1 MLESIVKQHTPVA
14 ALARRAAGLSR
25 GERLS
30 VAGLAGSLD
39 AFAIAAIHEARGGQI
54 LVLMR
59 ERAAAERLRDDL
71 SIIMHQ
77 ATVRFLGGA
86 QRLVEGESMQD
97 VSDIETLRALLD
109 GESPVIVTYP
119 RALLRPLPPPA
130 AVSGRAFSLSAGV
143 TTDLTALVERLVRQG
158 FQKSDFVQAHGDIAL
173 RGGILDVFPYTGED
187 PVRLEF
193 SGDTIE
199 SIRAFDPASQR
210 SIRELSSATI
220 VPDLLAQG
228 DDADRASLSDYLMED
243 ALLISFDPA
252 VREADLEGA
261 AGSGELLDA
270 RGVGGAL
277 SIFPALHLQLIGT
290 PAGETIDLGGQSQ
303 PAFNGS
309 IVQLRAWL
317 AETLDAGY
325 SALIACDT
333 SQELTRLKDLLRS
346 IDDPGAGLA
355 PLDLSA
361 VAFSTEAVHEGFV
374 VPAARLA
381 VLTEHQIFNRLK
393 RRGGK
398 RRPRFKGFTRQDVQ
412 LLRRGDYVV
421 HEEYGIGRFDG
432 LQRIRVRS
440 IEQEVVRV
448 LYEEKDVLY
457 VNLNYVTKLQKYSSR
472 EGHIPK
478 LSRLGTPDWE
488 RLKSRTKKRVKDI
501 ARELIALYAKRKH
514 SPGFTFPGDTPWQQ
528 EMEASFLYEDTFD
541 QAKATLDVK
550 QDMEKPFPMDRLVCG
565 DVGFGKTEVAVR
577 AAFKAVTAGKQV
589 AVLVPTTILAEQ
601 HYNTFLDRI
610 GRYGVQVAVMSR
622 FKPRKEQKAVLER
635 LSRGAVDVIIGTH
648 RLLSKDV
655 QFRDLGLLIVD
666 EEHRFGVSAK
676 EKLRHFR
683 TQVDTLAMTAT
694 PIPRTLHFSLMG
706 ARDLSII
713 ATPPRNRLP
722 VVTDILQW
730 SDDVI
735 RDAVLRELQRG
746 GQAYLVHDR
755 IQTIDEMAARVRA
768 LLPGVRVRTAH
779 GQMRAHELEEVM
791 VDFLEKRID
800 ILVSTKIIES
810 GLDIPNVNTIIVHRA
825 DRFGMAE
832 LHQLRGRVGRS
843 NQQAYALLITP
854 PVSVLPRE
862 TLQRLQ
868 AMEEFTELGAGF
880 NLAMRDLE
888 IRGAGNLLGSEQ
900 SGFIETMG
908 FETYTRILEDAV
920 QELKEEEFHDLF
932 SDEAGRRHRQAG
944 AVVEPE
950 FDALIPESYV
960 PNDVERLAIYRRLYG
975 LETAAQ
981 LQEVMEEL
989 RDRFGMPPQEV
1000 LALFGAVRIRLAAS
1014 RGGFVR
1020 VRLGMDRTEYDF
1032 PPESDERYYN
1042 SDLFQSI
1049 MRNVSA
1055 LRPEGLVL
1063 RQNGST
1069 LTLVVRART
1078 WPDPGALIESQ
1089 ERILQKVIG
1098 P

>member
-1 MLESIVKQHTPVA
+1 MLESIGKSYAP
-14 ALARRAAGLSR
+14 LAELGRRAATLAL

-30 VAGLAGSLD
+30 VAGMAGSLD
-39 AFAIAAIHEARGGQI
+39 ALAIAAVHEARGGQI
-54 LVLMR
+54 LVLLR
-59 ERAAAERLRDDL
+59 ERTAAERLRDDL
-71 SIIMHQ
+71 SLVMPQ
-77 ATVRFLGGA
+77 GALRFLGGA
-86 QRLVEGESMQD
+86 QRPADGESVQD
-97 VSDIETLRALLD
+97 VSDIETLRALLE

-119 RALLRPLPPPA
+119 RALLQPLPVPE
-130 AVSGRAFSLSAGV
+130 AVSGKAFSVSVGAAM
-143 TTDLTALVERLVRQG
+143 DLTALVERLVRQG
-158 FQKSDFVQAHGDIAL
+158 FQKSDFVQAHGDVAL

-187 PVRLEF
+187 PVRIEF
-193 SGDTIE
+193 SGDIIE
-199 SIRAFDPASQR
+199 SLRAFDPASQR

-220 VPDLLAQG
+220 VPDLLARG
-228 DDADRASLSDYLMED
+228 HDADRASLSDYLMND
-243 ALLISFDPA
+243 ALLISFDPD
-252 VREADLEGA
+252 VRAADLEGA
-261 AGSGELLDA
+261 VTSGDLLA
-270 RGVGGAL
+270 ASVVTESL
-277 SIFPALHLQLIGT
+277 SRFPALHLRLIGV
-290 PAGETIDLGGQSQ
+290 PGGETIDLLGQPQ

-309 IVQLRAWL
+309 ILQLRAWL
-317 AETLDAGY
+317 VEMLDAGF
-325 SALIACDT
+325 STHIACDT
-333 SQELTRLKDLLRS
+333 SQELTRLKDLLGS
-346 IDDPGAGLA
+346 IDDAGGELA
-355 PLDLSA
+355 PLDLGA
-361 VAFSTEAVHEGFV
+361 VTFSTEAVHEGFIL
-374 VPAARLA
+374 PDARLA

-398 RRPRFKGFTRQDVQ
+398 RRPRFRGFTRQELQ

-421 HEEYGIGRFDG
+421 HEDYGIGRFDG
-432 LQRIRVRS
+432 LQRIRVRN

-501 ARELIALYAKRKH
+501 ARELITLYAKRKH
-514 SPGFTFPGDTPWQQ
+514 SPGFAFPADTPWQK

-541 QAKATLDVK
+541 QAKTTLDVK

-577 AAFKAVTAGKQV
+577 AAFKAATAGKQV

-622 FKPRKEQKAVLER
+622 FKPRKDQKAVLER
-635 LSRGAVDVIIGTH
+635 LSKGTVDLIIGTH

-655 QFRDLGLLIVD
+655 HFKDLGLLIVD

-676 EKLRHFR
+676 EKLRHLR

-722 VVTDILQW
+722 VVTEIMQW
-730 SDDVI
+730 GDDVV
-735 RDAVLRELQRG
+735 RDAVLRELHRG
-746 GQAYLVHDR
+746 GQVYLVHDR
-755 IQTIDEMAARVRA
+755 IQTIEDMAARVRTF
-768 LLPGVRVRTAH
+768 LPGVRVRAAH

-800 ILVSTKIIES
+800 VLVSTKIIES

-854 PVSVLPRE
+854 PVSVLPRG

-920 QELKEEEFHDLF
+920 QELKEEEFQDLF
-932 SDEAGRRHRQAG
+932 ADEAGRKRRQAG

-960 PNDVERLAIYRRLYG
+960 QHDVERLAIYRRLYG

-1000 LALFGAVRIRLAAS
+1000 LALFGAVRVRLAAT
-1014 RGGFVR
+1014 RAGFIR
-1020 VRLGMDRTEYDF
+1020 VRLGLDRTEYDF
-1032 PPESDERYYN
+1032 PPESDERFYN
-1042 SDLFQSI
+1042 SELFQTI
-1049 MRNVSA
+1049 MRNISA
-1055 LRPEGLVL
+1055 LRADGLTL

-1069 LTLVVRART
+1069 LTLVVRLRT
-1078 WPDPGALIESQ
+1078 WPDPGVLIESQ
-1089 ERILQKVIG
+1089 ERMLHRLTAS
-1098 P
+1098 

>member
-1 MLESIVKQHTPVA
+1 MLESIGTSYAP
-14 ALARRAAGLSR
+14 LAELGRRAATLAR

-39 AFAIAAIHEARGGQI
+39 ALAIATVHEMRGGQV

-71 SIIMHQ
+71 SLVMPRG
-77 ATVRFLGGA
+77 AVRFLGGA
-86 QRLVEGESMQD
+86 QRPVDGEGVQD
-97 VSDIETLRALLD
+97 VSDIETLRALLE

-119 RALLRPLPPPA
+119 RALLQPLPVPE
-130 AVSGRAFSLSAGV
+130 AVSGKAFSVSVGAAM
-143 TTDLTALVERLVRQG
+143 DLTALVERLVRQG
-158 FQKSDFVQAHGDIAL
+158 FQTSDFVQAHGDIAL

-187 PVRLEF
+187 PVRIEF
-193 SGDTIE
+193 SGDIIE
-199 SIRAFDPASQR
+199 SLRAFDPASQR

-220 VPDLLAQG
+220 VPDLLARS
-228 DDADRASLSDYLMED
+228 DDADRTSVSEYLMDD
-243 ALLISFDPA
+243 ALLISFEPD
-252 VREADLEGA
+252 VRAADLEGA
-261 AGSGELLDA
+261 AASGNLPGASVVAASLD
-270 RGVGGAL
+270 R
-277 SIFPALHLQLIGT
+277 FPALHLCLVGV
-290 PAGETIDLGGQSQ
+290 PAGERIDLLAQPQ

-309 IVQLRAWL
+309 IHQLRAWL
-317 AETLDAGY
+317 VEM
-325 SALIACDT
+325 SASGFSTHIACDT
-333 SQELTRLKDLLRS
+333 SQELTRLKDLLGS
-346 IDDPGAGLA
+346 IDDAGGERA
-355 PLDLSA
+355 PLDLDT
-361 VAFSTEAVHEGFV
+361 VTFSTEAVHEGFV
-374 VPAARLA
+374 LPDARLA

-398 RRPRFKGFTRQDVQ
+398 RRPRFKGFTRQDLQ

-421 HEEYGIGRFDG
+421 HEDYGIGRFDG
-432 LQRIRVRS
+432 LQRIRVRN

-501 ARELIALYAKRKH
+501 ARELITLYAKRKH
-514 SPGFTFPGDTPWQQ
+514 SPGFAFPADTPWQK

-541 QAKATLDVK
+541 QAKTTLDIK
-550 QDMEKPFPMDRLVCG
+550 QDMEKPYPMDRLVCG

-610 GRYGVQVAVMSR
+610 GRYGVHVAVMSR
-622 FKPRKEQKAVLER
+622 FKPRKDQKTVLER
-635 LSRGAVDVIIGTH
+635 LSDGAVDLVIGTH

-655 QFRDLGLLIVD
+655 HFKDLGLLIVD

-676 EKLRHFR
+676 EKLRHLR

-722 VVTDILQW
+722 VVTEIMQW
-730 SDDVI
+730 GDDVV
-735 RDAVLRELQRG
+735 RDAVLRELHRG
-746 GQAYLVHDR
+746 GQVYLVHDR
-755 IQTIDEMAARVRA
+755 IQTIEEMAARVRT
-768 LLPGVRVRTAH
+768 LLPGVRVRAAH
-779 GQMRAHELEEVM
+779 GRMRAHELEEVM

-800 ILVSTKIIES
+800 VLVSTKIIES

-843 NQQAYALLITP
+843 NQQAFALLITP
-854 PVSVLPRE
+854 PVSVLPRG

-908 FETYTRILEDAV
+908 FETYTRILDDAV
-920 QELKEEEFHDLF
+920 QELKEEEFQDLF
-932 SDEAGRRHRQAG
+932 AGDAGRKHRQAG
-944 AVVEPE
+944 AIVEPE

-960 PNDVERLAIYRRLYG
+960 QHDVERLAIYRRLYG

-989 RDRFGMPPQEV
+989 RDRFGTPPQEV
-1000 LALFGAVRIRLAAS
+1000 LALFGAVRVRLAAT
-1014 RGGFVR
+1014 RAGFTR
-1020 VRLGMDRTEYDF
+1020 VRLGLDRTEYDF
-1032 PPESDERYYN
+1032 PPESDERFYN
-1042 SDLFQSI
+1042 SELFQTI
-1049 MRNVSA
+1049 MRKIPA
-1055 LRPEGLVL
+1055 LREDGLSL
-1063 RQNGST
+1063 RQNGPT
-1069 LTLVVRART
+1069 LTLVVRVRT

-1089 ERILQKVIG
+1089 EQMLQMLTAG
-1098 P
+1098 

>member
-1 MLESIVKQHTPVA
+1 MLDTIARQSVPLAE
-14 ALARRAAGLSR
+14 LARKAAGLAR
-25 GERLS
+25 GERLA

-39 AFAIAAIHEARGGQI
+39 AVAIAAVHKARGGQV
-54 LVLMR
+54 LVLVR
-59 ERAAAERLRDDL
+59 DRAAAERLRDDL
-71 SIIMHQ
+71 SLVMPQ
-77 ATVRFLGGA
+77 APVRFLSGA
-86 QRLVEGESMQD
+86 QRPADGESVQD
-97 VSDIETLRALLD
+97 VSDIETLRALLE

-119 RALLRPLPPPA
+119 RGLLQPLPVPE
-130 AVSGRAFSLSAGV
+130 AVSGKAFSVSIGAS
-143 TTDLTALVERLVRQG
+143 TDLTALVDRLVRQG
-158 FQKSDFVQAHGDIAL
+158 FQKSDFVQAHGDVTI

-199 SIRAFDPASQR
+199 SIRAFDPVSQR

-220 VPDLLAQG
+220 VPDLLARG
-228 DDADRASLSDYLMED
+228 EGAERASLSDYLMDD
-243 ALLISFDPA
+243 ALLISFDPEIRA
-252 VREADLEGA
+252 TDLEE
-261 AGSGELLDA
+261 AGTAGEVLDA
-270 RGVGGAL
+270 GRVTEAL
-277 SIFPALHLQLIGT
+277 NRFPALHLQIIGT
-290 PAGETIDLGGQSQ
+290 PAGETIDLGGQPQ

-309 IVQLRAWL
+309 ITQLRAWL
-317 AETLDAGY
+317 VESLASGVTPV
-325 SALIACDT
+325 IACDT
-333 SQELTRLKDLLRS
+333 SQELARLKDLIGS
-346 IDDPGAGLA
+346 IEDGGGEVA
-355 PLDLSA
+355 PLELGA
-361 VAFSTEAVHEGFV
+361 ITFSNEALHEGFV
-374 VPAARLA
+374 IPAARMA
-381 VLTEHQIFNRLK
+381 VITEHQIFNRL
-393 RRGGK
+393 RRCGGK
-398 RRPRFKGFTRQDVQ
+398 RRPRFRGFTRQEVQ

-421 HEEYGIGRFDG
+421 HEDYGIGKFDG
-432 LQRIRVRS
+432 LQRIRVRN

-488 RLKSRTKKRVKDI
+488 RLKARTKKRVKDI

-514 SPGFTFPGDTPWQQ
+514 SPGFAFPADTPWQK

-541 QAKATLDVK
+541 QAKTTLDVK

-577 AAFKAVTAGKQV
+577 AAFKAVTAGKQA

-622 FKPRKEQKAVLER
+622 FKPRKDQKGVLER
-635 LSRGAVDVIIGTH
+635 LSAGAVDVVIGTH
-648 RLLSKDV
+648 RLLSRDV
-655 QFRDLGLLIVD
+655 HFKDLGLLIVD

-676 EKLRHFR
+676 EKLRKLR

-722 VVTDILQW
+722 VVTEILQW

-755 IQTIDEMAARVRA
+755 VQTIEEMAARVRA
-768 LLPGVRVRTAH
+768 LLPGVRVRSAH

-800 ILVSTKIIES
+800 VLVSTKIIES

-843 NQQAYALLITP
+843 NQQAFALLVTP
-854 PVSVLPRE
+854 PVSVLPRG

-868 AMEEFTELGAGF
+868 AMQEFTELGAGF

-920 QELKEEEFHDLF
+920 QELKEEEFSELF
-932 SDEAGRRHRQAG
+932 AGEAGRKARQAG

-960 PNDVERLAIYRRLYG
+960 PHDVERLAIYRRLYG
-975 LETAAQ
+975 LDTPAQ
-981 LQEVMEEL
+981 LQEVMEEM
-989 RDRFGMPPQEV
+989 RDRFGVPPQEV
-1000 LALFGAVRIRLAAS
+1000 VALFGAVRVRLAAT
-1014 RGGFVR
+1014 RVGFIR
-1020 VRLGMDRTEYDF
+1020 VRLGLDRTEYDF
-1032 PPESDERYYN
+1032 PPESEERFYN
-1042 SDLFQSI
+1042 SEEFQTI
-1049 MRNVSA
+1049 MRNISA
-1055 LRPEGLVL
+1055 LRSEGLAL
-1063 RQNGST
+1063 RQNGPT
-1069 LTLVVRART
+1069 LTLVVRSRT
-1078 WPDPGALIESQ
+1078 PTDSPALIASQ
-1089 ERILQKVIG
+1089 DLILRKLLAS
-1098 P
+1098 